1 MRDASLTGREITF
14 SEDDLIVSKTDP
26 RGIITYVNDVFCK
39 VSGYHEE
46 ETLDK
51 PHSLIRHPHMPRC
64 VFKLLWDELK
74 AGNEVFAYVLNR
86 AKNGDEYW
94 VFAHVTPTYDDDGK
108 LLGYHSSRRSPRR
121 SAIEKI
127 KPIYRQLLECE
138 HQLGSLGQEAL
149 AASTKML
156 QNLLESHKITYPA
169 FVLGLE

>member
-1 MRDASLTGREITF
+1 MRDASLTGREIIF
-14 SEDDLIVSKTDP
+14 PEDDLIVSKTDP
-26 RGIITYVNDVFCK
+26 RGIITYVNDVFCQ

-46 ETLDK
+46 EALDK

-64 VFKLLWDELK
+64 VFKLLWDEIK
-74 AGNEVFAYVLNR
+74 AGNEIFAYVLNR

-108 LLGYHSSRRSPRR
+108 LLGYHSSRRAPQRG
-121 SAIEKI
+121 AIEKI
-127 KPIYRQLLECE
+127 KPIYRQLLACE
-138 HQLGSLGQEAL
+138 QQLGSLGQEAL

-156 QNLLESHKITYPA
+156 NSLLESHKVTYPE